1 MHQTMFDGL
10 VGPPRTPCHTPRSS
24 VPSRGM
30 GYLTAR
36 ADVMSQHG
44 RPASARHGSRC
55 YAVSTV
61 SGSKACP
68 RPWWQFT
75 AALAAAVTAIAV
87 WVLVLGHAEVRHE
100 PAAPH
105 PAHVLVSSLG
115 GEFTINSNHAHLENP
130 SVSHHEAFMT
140 AVLPNAPVATVA
152 ALSVVVATVGAVGL
166 FGWQRIAGGRG
177 PPRGPAAPLTGREL
191 LTRLCSSRR

>member
-1 MHQTMFDGL
+1 
-10 VGPPRTPCHTPRSS
+10 
-24 VPSRGM
+24 M
-30 GYLTAR
+30 GYETVR

-44 RPASARHGSRC
+44 RLSSTQPRSRW
-55 YAVSTV
+55 YAVNIV

-75 AALAAAVTAIAV
+75 AALAAAVTAVAV
-87 WVLVLGHAEVRHE
+87 WILILGHAEVRHE

-115 GEFTINSNHAHLENP
+115 GEFTISSNHAHIENP
-130 SVSHHEAFMT
+130 SVAHHEAFMT
-140 AVLPNAPVATVA
+140 AVLPNAPVTTVA
-152 ALSVVVATVGAVGL
+152 ALSVVVAVIGAVGL
-166 FGWQRIAGGRG
+166 FWRHVILGGRG
-177 PPRGPAAPLTGREL
+177 PPRSIAVVLTGQQL